1 MDFHTDT
8 QLLFSG
14 HYNRT
19 VRTDILNTS
28 KLDFSKTS
36 TFDYHLPK
44 ELIAQDPVEPRDSS
58 RLLVLH
64 RDTGMR
70 EHKYF
75 RDIRDYLR
83 EGDLLVLNDTR
94 VLPARVSGF
103 KKYGNAEVEIFF
115 LSPAAEPNKWTAL
128 VRPGRK
134 LKEGSQVLLGEGIE
148 IIVGERLDDG
158 VRNIYFES
166 SADPFAIIHKFGTTP
181 LPHYITDTHAKP
193 ERYQTVYSKP
203 EKENSVASPTAG
215 LHFTD
220 ELLEEIRAKGV
231 EKAFVTLQ
239 VGLGTFRPVKTENLS
254 EHIMHSELCEITD
267 HTAQKISE
275 TKKRGGRVIAV
286 GTTVVRTLESFA
298 QIYGEVRPGMLD
310 TKLFITPGFNFRV
323 IDALITNYH
332 LPKSTL
338 LMLVSAFG
346 GYDRIMEAYQEA
358 VELKYRFFSFGDS
371 MFIC

>member
-1 MDFHTDT
+1 MDLHTDT

-36 TFDYHLPK
+36 TFDYYLPK

-70 EHKYF
+70 EHKVF
-75 RDIRDYLR
+75 RDIRDHLR

-134 LKEGSQVLLGEGIE
+134 LKEGAQVILGE
-148 IIVGERLDDG
+148 RCRDNC
-158 VRNIYFES
+158 R
-166 SADPFAIIHKFGTTP
+166 
-181 LPHYITDTHAKP
+181 
-193 ERYQTVYSKP
+193 R
-203 EKENSVASPTAG
+203 
-215 LHFTD
+215 
-220 ELLEEIRAKGV
+220 
-231 EKAFVTLQ
+231 KA
-239 VGLGTFRPVKTENLS
+239 
-254 EHIMHSELCEITD
+254 
-267 HTAQKISE
+267 
-275 TKKRGGRVIAV
+275 
-286 GTTVVRTLESFA
+286 
-298 QIYGEVRPGMLD
+298 
-310 TKLFITPGFNFRV
+310 
-323 IDALITNYH
+323 
-332 LPKSTL
+332 
-338 LMLVSAFG
+338 
-346 GYDRIMEAYQEA
+346 
-358 VELKYRFFSFGDS
+358 
-371 MFIC
+371 

>member
-1 MDFHTDT
+1 MDFYKDT
-8 QLLFSG
+8 RLLFSR
-14 HYNRT
+14 HDNRT
-19 VRTDILNTS
+19 VRTDTLDIS
-28 KLDFSKTS
+28 KPDFLKTS

-58 RLLVLH
+58 RLLILH
-64 RDTGMR
+64 KDSGTR

-75 RDIRDYLR
+75 KDIRGYLK

-94 VLPARVSGF
+94 VLPARVTGV
-103 KKYGNAEVEIFF
+103 KKNGNAKVEIFF
-115 LSPAAEPNKWTAL
+115 LSPTGKPNTWTAL
-128 VRPGRK
+128 VKPGRK
-134 LKEGSQVLLGEGIE
+134 LKEGARVLFGEDVE
-148 IIVGERLDDG
+148 VVVGERLDDG
-158 VRNIYFES
+158 VRNIYFAPS
-166 SADPFAIIHKFGTTP
+166 SDPFSIIHKFGTTP
-181 LPHYITDTHAKP
+181 LPHYITETHAEP
-193 ERYQTVYSKP
+193 ERYQTIYSKP

-220 ELLEEIRAKGV
+220 ELLKDISAKGV
-231 EKAFVTLQ
+231 DEAFVTLQ

-254 EHIMHSELCEITD
+254 EHIMHSEICEISN
-267 HTAQKISE
+267 HTALKIAE

-298 QIYGEVRPGMLD
+298 LYYGEVRPGMLD
-310 TKLFITPGFNFRV
+310 TKLFITPGFDFRV

-346 GYDRIMEAYQEA
+346 GYDRIMEAYREA